1 MACPRTIR
9 RSAPAVLVTT
19 FAAALLGGCSSSHW
33 SPTGDALAGAN
44 RRSEYIARAES
55 PYGATQTVVLSQDSY
70 GRMASP
76 AAIMNDAS
84 NTTVTAGVET
94 AE

>member
-1 MACPRTIR
+1 MARLSSTR
-9 RSAPAVLVTT
+9 RSSP
-19 FAAALLGGCSSSHW
+19 ALLAAGLALAQLGCSTSQW

-44 RRSEYIARAES
+44 RRAEYIARAES
-55 PYGATQTVVLSQDSY
+55 PHGHVQTVVLSQDSY

-76 AAIMNDAS
+76 AVIMTDAS
-84 NTTVTAGVET
+84 NTTATAGVET